1 MARQS
6 DGVSDQRS
14 GPYDSL
20 KDRGGYECQIEV
32 RMIWNN
38 KEVCCFYTLL
48 LIEFTLME
56 LVSREVRNFG
66 TPKNELGYV

>member
-48 LIEFTLME
+48 LIEFTLMDFSIRVINIFIE
-56 LVSREVRNFG
+56 
-66 TPKNELGYV
+66 